1 MNTKMHLDMDVAI
14 LQKGQ
19 AIVDNDIDA
28 MMAWEQGEL
37 SDEDTVTLFQR
48 LIDSGLAWQLQGCY
62 GRQAMRMLEAGVCMP
77 MHKGMQ
83 E

>member
-1 MNTKMHLDMDVAI
+1 MNTKMHLDIDNAI

-19 AIVDNDIDA
+19 AVVDSDIDA
-28 MMAWEQGEL
+28 MIAWEQGEL
-37 SDEDTVTLFQR
+37 SDDDTIMLFQR

-77 MHKGMQ
+77 RDRGIT